1 MMQLDKLL
9 SKYETKINVV
19 LDAKNVFFNRERK

>member
-1 MMQLDKLL
+1 MMQLEKLL

-19 LDAKNVFFNRERK
+19 LDAKNDFFNRERK